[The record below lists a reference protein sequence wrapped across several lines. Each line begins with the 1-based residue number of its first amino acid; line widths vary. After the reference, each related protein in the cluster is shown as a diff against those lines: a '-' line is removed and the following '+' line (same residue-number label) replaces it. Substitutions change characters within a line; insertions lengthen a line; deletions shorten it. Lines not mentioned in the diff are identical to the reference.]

1 MRDALII
8 LLGCWLVV
16 LVVRIFIPI
25 ASPSDSLSLTLLGR
39 LYDEP
44 LSPNTETAYPVTTAL
59 ISADK
64 QQLIVKGKRD
74 YYILETDEVLQTLLL
89 DMKEQVTDF
98 QFGIWQSPEEAKKNS
113 DIASYLK
120 SFTINKPLTAIQQKW
135 MDDHHLQGNSYPHRF
150 SSRYILAD
158 TFVPSADAMPLK
170 QKVSIS
176 ITSFPFSYFV
186 LAKRIVLTPVALI
199 GDFLSIPYYGYLI
212 FDVMAHY
219 IH

>member
-8 LLGCWLVV
+8 LLGCWLIV
-16 LVVRIFIPI
+16 LVARIFIPV
-25 ASPSDSLSLTLLGR
+25 ASPSDSLSLTLVGR

-44 LSPNTETAYPVTTAL
+44 LNPKTEINYSTTAAL

-74 YYILETDEVLQTLLL
+74 YYIIETDEVLQTLLL
-89 DMKEQVTDF
+89 DMKEPISDF
-98 QFGIWQSPEEAKKNS
+98 QFEIFYPPEEAKKNS
-113 DIASYLK
+113 DIATYLRG
-120 SFTINKPLTAIQQKW
+120 FTINQPLTDIQQKW
-135 MDDHHLQGNSYPHRF
+135 MDDHHLQDNSYPHRF